1 MPRAFPSLSH
11 DQTAHEACALLEM
24 LDVLWGRS
32 QEAAAP
38 VSPSQLR
45 ALIVIEQRAGVNLR
59 DLGEALGSAPP
70 SVSRLC
76 DRLEAAGLLERSP
89 ARSSRREVELRLS
102 RRGHTALAD
111 ARALRAHELTKV
123 LERMSPEQQREL
135 AAGLAAFRGAAAAH
149 VGLDVMAD
157 SEDRLTETA

>member
-11 DQTAHEACALLEM
+11 AQTAYGACALLEM
-24 LDVLWGRS
+24 LDVLWGRG
-32 QEAAAP
+32 QEGACA

-45 ALIVIEQRAGVNLR
+45 ALIVIEQRPGVNRR

-89 ARSSRREVELRLS
+89 ARNSRREVELRLK
-102 RRGHTALAD
+102 AD
-111 ARALRAHELTKV
+111 ADALSLQTHVPCAHA
-123 LERMSPEQQREL
+123 S
-135 AAGLAAFRGAAAAH
+135 
-149 VGLDVMAD
+149 
-157 SEDRLTETA
+157 